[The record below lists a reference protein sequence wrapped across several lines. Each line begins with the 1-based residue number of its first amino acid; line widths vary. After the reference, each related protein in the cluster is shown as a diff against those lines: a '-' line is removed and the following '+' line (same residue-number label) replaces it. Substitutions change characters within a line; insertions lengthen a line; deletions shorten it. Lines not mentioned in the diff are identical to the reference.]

1 MTNTLLIS
9 EKYVKTQS
17 NIQDNVWGDFLTPAI
32 REAQDIELQPI
43 IGRPLYK
50 KILKEVENKDVE
62 ERFKTLIEDWIQPY
76 LLYQTIV
83 SLIPIIG
90 TKLGNIGTVIS
101 NDEHVQNI
109 SSSERENLEYRYRY
123 LADHYKS
130 ELQKY
135 LLANKDLYP
144 ELTSTCLKNLNLKSS
159 NSLPLWTG
167 GLRHGQRESTD
178 CPDKADYADPDGR
191 KAGYIE
197 GGKTISVTKNNATTT
212 ILPSEGYDGFSSV
225 EVEVNVPIEESKTV
239 KITENNST
247 TTISASEGYDGIK
260 DVNVEVNVPIQD
272 KKTVSVTENNSTA
285 TIVPDEGYD
294 GISIVDVEVNVPI
307 QDKKTVEDNVNIPA
321 GGSQTV
327 VKTIDVDEGY
337 DGMKSVDVTLNV
349 SAPLNKI
356 PLIDGQKLCY
366 SKIKSNKDFVT
377 YTPDEIFDFSNI
389 TDFENITFSTSLITN
404 TRHGWGNDWR
414 NMPEIKSNI
423 GSMFIAEYK
432 DSSLNNICFY
442 TPKIIFGG
450 NNTKLEGFDGRSCF
464 PQFDGG
470 IVFDVENTELIDTYD
485 KSFAGVLVMYD
496 EKNIDKYINFFKN
509 WHNATVPIKKCNEIF
524 KNLQSV
530 YEAEND
536 DNENYINFNMF
547 KNALEFPSTN
557 PFFSQSTVSIDVSDV
572 VCNNKAFFNVWYFS
586 DSDPNLIKKI
596 KISSKFFDKK
606 FNKYV
611 FNLRYWHNFPT
622 SVSNF
627 VNILPTMENTTTL
640 FLNRNTVNILTDE
653 QKSSIAEKNWT
664 IAS

>member
-50 KILKEVENKDVE
+50 KILKEVEEKDVE
-62 ERFKTLIEDWIQPY
+62 ARFKTLIEDWIQPY

-167 GLRHGQRESTD
+167 GVRHGQKESTD

-197 GGKTISVTKNNATTT
+197 GGKTVSVTKNNATTT
-212 ILPSEGYDGFSSV
+212 LLPSEGYDGFSSV

-260 DVNVEVNVPIQD
+260 DVNVEVEIPVPIQG
-272 KKTVSVTENNSTA
+272 KKTVEITSTTGTT

-294 GISIVDVEVNVPI
+294 GIKNVELNINAQYPQI
-307 QDKKTVEDNVNIPA
+307 LFKGQTLGDHINLNIKENKGLIDIFDYFDFRNITSYEKMFSGFELTDNFNNTTNGDFSKI
-321 GGSQTV
+321 G
-327 VKTIDVDEGY
+327 TIDCTIGNTNKIINGMFWDCFTKIYKTKVIGNYIAIY
-337 DGMKSVDVTLNV
+337 DIKIPTIILASTGMYGLSFISYGTDYRYFH
-349 SAPLNKI
+349 LNKN
-356 PLIDGQKLCY
+356 L
-366 SKIKSNKDFVT
+366 
-377 YTPDEIFDFSNI
+377 
-389 TDFENITFSTSLITN
+389 
-404 TRHGWGNDWR
+404 
-414 NMPEIKSNI
+414 
-423 GSMFIAEYK
+423 
-432 DSSLNNICFY
+432 LNNIKNLDKVRLTDNFLLEAYIDDPEVFSDCKLNETTEKFIYSIFFDSDDENQYLNMNYLKNNNY
-442 TPKIIFGG
+442 TVFILGRFSYG
-450 NNTKLEGFDGRSCF
+450 N
-464 PQFDGG
+464 
-470 IVFDVENTELIDTYD
+470 FDVSDIE
-485 KSFAGVLVMYD
+485 
-496 EKNIDKYINFFKN
+496 
-509 WHNATVPIKKCNEIF
+509 
-524 KNLQSV
+524 
-530 YEAEND
+530 
-536 DNENYINFNMF
+536 F
-547 KNALEFPSTN
+547 KNATIMFQYSWINNFGVKKLKLSKKCFSSTSINTYEMTSPLWTDQQNLQEF
-557 PFFSQSTVSIDVSDV
+557 ID
-572 VCNNKAFFNVWYFS
+572 A
-586 DSDPNLIKKI
+586 
-596 KISSKFFDKK
+596 
-606 FNKYV
+606 
-611 FNLRYWHNFPT
+611 
-622 SVSNF
+622 
-627 VNILPTMENTTTL
+627 LPQNTTSRSIKLSSQTM
-640 FLNRNTVNILTDE
+640 NALTDE
-653 QKSSIAEKNWT
+653 MKATAANKNWT
-664 IAS
+664 LTR

>member
-50 KILKEVENKDVE
+50 KILKEVEEKDVE
-62 ERFKTLIEDWIQPY
+62 ARFKTLIEDWIQPY

-197 GGKTISVTKNNATTT
+197 EGKTVSVTKNNATTT
-212 ILPSEGYDGFSSV
+212 LLPSEGYDGFSSV
-225 EVEVNVPIEESKTV
+225 E
-239 KITENNST
+239 
-247 TTISASEGYDGIK
+247 
-260 DVNVEVNVPIQD
+260 VEVNVPIQD

-294 GISIVDVEVNVPI
+294 GISIVDVDVNVPI
-307 QDKKTVEDNVNIPA
+307 QDKKTVEITSTT
-321 GGSQTV
+321 GTT
-327 VKTIDVDEGY
+327 TITPDEGY
-337 DGMKSVDVTLNV
+337 DGMKNVELNINATLPQMLLNGQTLKDQTIIVDYIGSSLANYFNFKNITNYNNLFRSFKLYNENYNCIFDGDFTFLGNIKGDYNSLEGTFYGPLTNNGYNIKNKYNNSDYQVYTYKLPKITYTTFKAIKTLV
-349 SAPLNKI
+349 SAPEGDSLVSFDYKQIQNLDKI
-356 PLIDGQKLCY
+356 ESVEDDSLFTNIYTEDPDFF
-366 SKIKSNKDFVT
+366 KDFKINPNLMISNWGSLIRNV
-377 YTPDEIFDFSNI
+377 YFNNEDENKYLNLNYLLKQIKNNTAYRLVFNTNGNRGYGNLDISEVIWNTSEIYYDNWRQIGCPKFKFSNL
-389 TDFENITFSTSLITN
+389 TFSN
-404 TRHGWGNDWR
+404 
-414 NMPEIKSNI
+414 
-423 GSMFIAEYK
+423 
-432 DSSLNNICFY
+432 SS
-442 TPKIIFGG
+442 
-450 NNTKLEGFDGRSCF
+450 
-464 PQFDGG
+464 
-470 IVFDVENTELIDTYD
+470 
-485 KSFAGVLVMYD
+485 
-496 EKNIDKYINFFKN
+496 INR
-509 WHNATVPIKKCNEIF
+509 
-524 KNLQSV
+524 
-530 YEAEND
+530 Y
-536 DNENYINFNMF
+536 
-547 KNALEFPSTN
+547 
-557 PFFSQSTVSIDVSDV
+557 
-572 VCNNKAFFNVWYFS
+572 
-586 DSDPNLIKKI
+586 
-596 KISSKFFDKK
+596 KISSKLWTDQQ
-606 FNKYV
+606 
-611 FNLRYWHNFPT
+611 NLQEFID
-622 SVSNF
+622 V
-627 VNILPTMENTTTL
+627 LPQNTTSRTIQL
-640 FLNRNTVNILTDE
+640 SSETMNALTDE
-653 QKSSIAEKNWT
+653 MKATAANKNWT
-664 IAS
+664 LAK

>member
-50 KILKEVENKDVE
+50 KILKEVEEKDVE

-167 GLRHGQRESTD
+167 GLRHGQRETTD

-197 GGKTISVTKNNATTT
+197 GGKTVSVTKNNATTT

-272 KKTVSVTENNSTA
+272 KKTVSVTKNNSTT

-307 QDKKTVEDNVNIPA
+307 QDKKTVEVISTT
-321 GGSQTV
+321 GTT
-327 VKTIDVDEGY
+327 TITPDEGY
-337 DGMKSVDVTLNV
+337 DGIKNVELNINAQYPQILFKGQTLRNHINLNIKENKGLIDIFDYFDFRNITSYEKMFSGFELTDNFNNTTNGDFSKIGTIDCTIGNTNKIIDDMFWDCFTKIYKTKV
-349 SAPLNKI
+349 IGNYIAVYDIKIPTIILASTEMYGLNLISYGTDYRYFHLNKN
-356 PLIDGQKLCY
+356 L
-366 SKIKSNKDFVT
+366 
-377 YTPDEIFDFSNI
+377 
-389 TDFENITFSTSLITN
+389 
-404 TRHGWGNDWR
+404 
-414 NMPEIKSNI
+414 
-423 GSMFIAEYK
+423 
-432 DSSLNNICFY
+432 LNNI
-442 TPKIIFGG
+442 
-450 NNTKLEGFDGRSCF
+450 
-464 PQFDGG
+464 
-470 IVFDVENTELIDTYD
+470 
-485 KSFAGVLVMYD
+485 
-496 EKNIDKYINFFKN
+496 
-509 WHNATVPIKKCNEIF
+509 
-524 KNLQSV
+524 KNLDKV
-530 YEAEND
+530 RLTDYFFHEAYIDDPEVFSDCKLNETTEKFIYSIFFDSDDENQYL
-536 DNENYINFNMF
+536 NMNYLKNNNYTVFYLGRFSYGNF
-547 KNALEFPSTN
+547 
-557 PFFSQSTVSIDVSDV
+557 DVSDIEFKQTTIITQYSWV
-572 VCNNKAFFNVWYFS
+572 NYFGVKKLKLS
-586 DSDPNLIKKI
+586 KKCFSSTSINTYEMTSPLWTDQQNLQEFI
-596 KISSKFFDKK
+596 DA
-606 FNKYV
+606 
-611 FNLRYWHNFPT
+611 
-622 SVSNF
+622 
-627 VNILPTMENTTTL
+627 LPQNTTSRTIKL
-640 FLNRNTVNILTDE
+640 SSNTMNALTDE
-653 QKSSIAEKNWT
+653 MKATAANKNWT
-664 IAS
+664 LTT

>member
-50 KILKEVENKDVE
+50 KILKEVEEKDVE
-62 ERFKTLIEDWIQPY
+62 ARFKTLIEDWIQPY

-167 GLRHGQRESTD
+167 GVRHGQMESTD

-212 ILPSEGYDGFSSV
+212 LLPSEGYDGISSV
-225 EVEVNVPIEESKTV
+225 E
-239 KITENNST
+239 
-247 TTISASEGYDGIK
+247 
-260 DVNVEVNVPIQD
+260 VEVNVPIQD
-272 KKTVSVTENNSTA
+272 KKTVSVTENNSTT

-294 GISIVDVEVNVPI
+294 GFSSVEVDVNIPI
-307 QDKKTVEDNVNIPA
+307 QDKKTVEDDVNIPA

-349 SAPLNKI
+349 SAPLDKI
-356 PLIDGQKLCY
+356 PLIDGQKLAY
-366 SKIKSNKDFVT
+366 YKNTDSKLLPTD
-377 YTPDEIFDFSNI
+377 IFDFSNI
-389 TDFENITFSTSLITN
+389 KDFSNMFYENLIWNNDWSNITFESNNFSNCFNYPRN
-404 TRHGWGNDWR
+404 T
-414 NMPEIKSNI
+414 IKQYPK
-423 GSMFIAEYK
+423 M
-432 DSSLNNICFY
+432 IC
-442 TPKIIFGG
+442 
-450 NNTKLEGFDGRSCF
+450 L
-464 PQFDGG
+464 
-470 IVFDVENTELIDTYD
+470 ENTSIE
-485 KSFAGVLVMYD
+485 SFA
-496 EKNIDKYINFFKN
+496 NFSNRETTF
-509 WHNATVPIKKCNEIF
+509 
-524 KNLQSV
+524 L
-530 YEAEND
+530 
-536 DNENYINFNMF
+536 
-547 KNALEFPSTN
+547 
-557 PFFSQSTVSIDVSDV
+557 
-572 VCNNKAFFNVWYFS
+572 
-586 DSDPNLIKKI
+586 
-596 KISSKFFDKK
+596 
-606 FNKYV
+606 
-611 FNLRYWHNFPT
+611 
-622 SVSNF
+622 NF
-627 VNILPTMENTTTL
+627 VNSENIINFSSSFNGYFIYYSNKDDLKKNLILYNEEEILKRKITYKVDRMFSNLVWGGSEVLTFDLSFCKYLFYYSEQNYYSPFFMYDFVPIGDIVLDLRNVVGNSETLKSANYLGFLLSDLYFSKPVNKYYIYSVVMTDTQYIQNLIDALPQNTTSRTIQL
-640 FLNRNTVNILTDE
+640 SSNTMNALTDE
-653 QKSSIAEKNWT
+653 MKSTAAAKNWT
-664 IAS
+664 LTT

>member
-50 KILKEVENKDVE
+50 KILKEVEEKDVE

-167 GLRHGQRESTD
+167 GLRHGQRETTD

-197 GGKTISVTKNNATTT
+197 GGKTVSVTKNNATTT
-212 ILPSEGYDGFSSV
+212 VLPSEGYDGISSV

-272 KKTVSVTENNSTA
+272 KKTVSVTNNNSTT

-294 GISIVDVEVNVPI
+294 GISIVDVDVNIPI
-307 QDKKTVEDNVNIPA
+307 QDKKTVEITSTT
-321 GGSQTV
+321 GTT
-327 VKTIDVDEGY
+327 TIVPDEGY
-337 DGMKSVDVTLNV
+337 DGIKEVELNINATTPQVLYKGQTLKDQTIIVNNIGSSLTNYFNFKNISNYHDLFNNFELCDKYRETLFDGDFTFLGDIEGDKDSFIHTFYYTKTNNYFV
-349 SAPLNKI
+349 STNKYNYRNFLVYTYKLPKITYTTFKMVETLVSSPIGDLVSFDYKQIQNLDKIESTYTNFFQGIYTEDPDFFKDFKINPNLKTKYNTAFINDMYFNNEDENKYLNLNYLLK
-356 PLIDGQKLCY
+356 Q
-366 SKIKSNKDFVT
+366 IKSNTPYHLVFNT
-377 YTPDEIFDFSNI
+377 YGDRSYGNLDVSEVIWNSSEIYADYWNQIGCPKFKFSNL
-389 TDFENITFSTSLITN
+389 TFSNTSINSYKIT
-404 TRHGWGNDWR
+404 
-414 NMPEIKSNI
+414 S
-423 GSMFIAEYK
+423 
-432 DSSLNNICFY
+432 
-442 TPKIIFGG
+442 KIW
-450 NNTKLEGFDGRSCF
+450 TD
-464 PQFDGG
+464 QQ
-470 IVFDVENTELIDTYD
+470 
-485 KSFAGVLVMYD
+485 
-496 EKNIDKYINFFKN
+496 
-509 WHNATVPIKKCNEIF
+509 
-524 KNLQSV
+524 NLQ
-530 YEAEND
+530 
-536 DNENYINFNMF
+536 
-547 KNALEFPSTN
+547 EF
-557 PFFSQSTVSIDVSDV
+557 IDV
-572 VCNNKAFFNVWYFS
+572 
-586 DSDPNLIKKI
+586 
-596 KISSKFFDKK
+596 
-606 FNKYV
+606 
-611 FNLRYWHNFPT
+611 
-622 SVSNF
+622 
-627 VNILPTMENTTTL
+627 LPQNTTSRTIKL
-640 FLNRNTVNILTDE
+640 SSNTMNALTDE
-653 QKSSIAEKNWT
+653 MKATAANKNWT
-664 IAS
+664 LTT

>member
-197 GGKTISVTKNNATTT
+197 GGKTVSVTKNNATTT
-212 ILPSEGYDGFSSV
+212 VLPSEGYDGFSSV
-225 EVEVNVPIEESKTV
+225 
-239 KITENNST
+239 
-247 TTISASEGYDGIK
+247 D
-260 DVNVEVNVPIQD
+260 VEVNVPIQD
-272 KKTVSVTENNSTA
+272 KKTVSVTKNNSTT

-294 GISIVDVEVNVPI
+294 GIKEVELNINATTPQVLYYGQTLYNQTILVDDIGSSLTNYFNFKNISNYKNLFKNFKLYNKYYNSIFDGDFTFLGDIKGDYNSLEGTFYGPLTNNSYNIKNKYNNRDYQVYTYKLPKITYTTFNAI
-307 QDKKTVEDNVNIPA
+307 KT
-321 GGSQTV
+321 
-327 VKTIDVDEGY
+327 
-337 DGMKSVDVTLNV
+337 LV
-349 SAPLNKI
+349 SAPEVNNGLVSFDYKQIQNLDKI
-356 PLIDGQKLCY
+356 EIVGESLFKNIYTEDPDFF
-366 SKIKSNKDFVT
+366 KDFKINPNLGISF
-377 YTPDEIFDFSNI
+377 YTSFINNMYFNNEDENKYLNLNYLLKQIKNDTPYHKVFDTNGDRSYGNLDVSEVIWNSSEIYSDFWRQIGCPKFKFSNL
-389 TDFENITFSTSLITN
+389 TFSNSSIN
-404 TRHGWGNDWR
+404 SY
-414 NMPEIKSNI
+414 MIASNLWT
-423 GSMFIAEYK
+423 
-432 DSSLNNICFY
+432 D
-442 TPKIIFGG
+442 
-450 NNTKLEGFDGRSCF
+450 
-464 PQFDGG
+464 QQ
-470 IVFDVENTELIDTYD
+470 
-485 KSFAGVLVMYD
+485 
-496 EKNIDKYINFFKN
+496 
-509 WHNATVPIKKCNEIF
+509 
-524 KNLQSV
+524 NLQ
-530 YEAEND
+530 
-536 DNENYINFNMF
+536 
-547 KNALEFPSTN
+547 EF
-557 PFFSQSTVSIDVSDV
+557 IDV
-572 VCNNKAFFNVWYFS
+572 
-586 DSDPNLIKKI
+586 
-596 KISSKFFDKK
+596 
-606 FNKYV
+606 
-611 FNLRYWHNFPT
+611 
-622 SVSNF
+622 
-627 VNILPTMENTTTL
+627 LPQNTTSRSIKLSSQTM
-640 FLNRNTVNILTDE
+640 NALTDE
-653 QKSSIAEKNWT
+653 MKATAANKNWT
-664 IAS
+664 LTT

>member
-50 KILKEVENKDVE
+50 KILKEVEEKDVE

-144 ELTSTCLKNLNLKSS
+144 ELTSTCIKNLNLKSS

-167 GLRHGQRESTD
+167 GLRHGQRETTD

-197 GGKTISVTKNNATTT
+197 GGKTVSVTKNNATTT
-212 ILPSEGYDGFSSV
+212 LLPSEGYDGFSSV
-225 EVEVNVPIEESKTV
+225 E
-239 KITENNST
+239 
-247 TTISASEGYDGIK
+247 
-260 DVNVEVNVPIQD
+260 
-272 KKTVSVTENNSTA
+272 
-285 TIVPDEGYD
+285 
-294 GISIVDVEVNVPI
+294 VEVNVPI

-327 VKTIDVDEGY
+327 VKTIDVDDGY

-349 SAPLNKI
+349 SASLDKI
-356 PLIDGQKLCY
+356 PLLKGQTLRY
-366 SKIKSNKDFVT
+366 
-377 YTPDEIFDFSNI
+377 SNI
-389 TDFENITFSTSLITN
+389 NLSKVLYNKEIIPNDLFIINEENKYKNYNIFLNSGVSYILRKGTESNYTQVEVN
-404 TRHGWGNDWR
+404 NKWGNDWR
-414 NMPEIKSNI
+414 SMPTMYGISNNFGFSVI
-423 GSMFIAEYK
+423 DENEK
-432 DSSLNNICFY
+432 FY
-442 TPKIIFGG
+442 TPKIIFEGETMG
-450 NNTKLEGFDGRSCF
+450 NYMFNHQDGYLPTCKE
-464 PQFDGG
+464 
-470 IVFDVENTELIDTYD
+470 IVFDLENVENIREMKYSFNRMKIPSADYFKFWKKIPKNLESVYDIFYNTYCD
-485 KSFAGVLVMYD
+485 
-496 EKNIDKYINFFKN
+496 KNIDYVDLNNFKY
-509 WHNATVPIKKCNEIF
+509 EI
-524 KNLQSV
+524 
-530 YEAEND
+530 
-536 DNENYINFNMF
+536 
-547 KNALEFPSTN
+547 EFS
-557 PFFSQSTVSIDVSDV
+557 
-572 VCNNKAFFNVWYFS
+572 S
-586 DSDPNLIKKI
+586 DSYPFGYCNLPIDISDIVCVDPNLLLNGRFQYYGELKKI
-596 KISSKFFDKK
+596 KISSKYFEKK
-606 FNKYV
+606 FNTYD
-611 FNLRYWHNFPT
+611 FSLIYWRDLN
-622 SVSNF
+622 SINDF
-627 VNILPTMENTTTL
+627 VNALPIMETPSNLKLWLGTSNL
-640 FLNRNTVNILTDE
+640 LTDE
-653 QKSSIAEKNWT
+653 QKSIIAEKNWT

>member
-167 GLRHGQRESTD
+167 GVRHGQRESTD

-197 GGKTISVTKNNATTT
+197 GGKTVTITENNSTTT
-212 ILPSEGYDGFSSV
+212 VLPSEGYDGFSSV
-225 EVEVNVPIEESKTV
+225 EVEVNVPI
-239 KITENNST
+239 
-247 TTISASEGYDGIK
+247 
-260 DVNVEVNVPIQD
+260 PIQD
-272 KKTVSVTENNSTA
+272 KKTVEITSTTGTT

-294 GISIVDVEVNVPI
+294 GIKEVELNINATLPQILFEGQTLYDQTILVDYIGSSLTNYFNFKNISNYKNLFRNFKLYNKNYNCIFDGDFTFLGDIKGDYNSLRGTFYGPLTNNGHSITNKYNGNDYQVYTYKLPKITYTTFNGIETLVSSPTEDGLVSFDYKQIQNLDKIESVESSLFKNTYTEDPDFFKDFKINPNLGIVYYASFINNMYFNNEDENKYLNLNYLLKQIKNDTRYNLVFNTNGDRCYGNLDVSEVIWNTSEIYTDYWRQIGCPKFKFSNLTFSNSSI
-307 QDKKTVEDNVNIPA
+307 NSYKIASNLWTDQQNLQEF
-321 GGSQTV
+321 
-327 VKTIDVDEGY
+327 IDV
-337 DGMKSVDVTLNV
+337 L
-349 SAPLNKI
+349 
-356 PLIDGQKLCY
+356 
-366 SKIKSNKDFVT
+366 
-377 YTPDEIFDFSNI
+377 
-389 TDFENITFSTSLITN
+389 
-404 TRHGWGNDWR
+404 
-414 NMPEIKSNI
+414 
-423 GSMFIAEYK
+423 
-432 DSSLNNICFY
+432 
-442 TPKIIFGG
+442 
-450 NNTKLEGFDGRSCF
+450 
-464 PQFDGG
+464 PQ
-470 IVFDVENTELIDTYD
+470 
-485 KSFAGVLVMYD
+485 
-496 EKNIDKYINFFKN
+496 
-509 WHNATVPIKKCNEIF
+509 
-524 KNLQSV
+524 
-530 YEAEND
+530 
-536 DNENYINFNMF
+536 
-547 KNALEFPSTN
+547 
-557 PFFSQSTVSIDVSDV
+557 
-572 VCNNKAFFNVWYFS
+572 
-586 DSDPNLIKKI
+586 
-596 KISSKFFDKK
+596 
-606 FNKYV
+606 
-611 FNLRYWHNFPT
+611 
-622 SVSNF
+622 
-627 VNILPTMENTTTL
+627 NTTSRSIKL
-640 FLNRNTVNILTDE
+640 SSNTMNALTDE
-653 QKSSIAEKNWT
+653 MKATAASKNWT
-664 IAS
+664 LTR

>member
-197 GGKTISVTKNNATTT
+197 GGKTVTITATTGTTT
-212 ILPSEGYDGFSSV
+212 IVPDDGYEGFSSV
-225 EVEVNVPIEESKTV
+225 EIQVNAQLPQTLLNGQTLSNSKLIMDGDNV
-239 KITENNST
+239 SIKNIFNFNNITTFDNMFN
-247 TTISASEGYDGIK
+247 GF
-260 DVNVEVNVPIQD
+260 
-272 KKTVSVTENNSTA
+272 
-285 TIVPDEGYD
+285 
-294 GISIVDVEVNVPI
+294 SIVN
-307 QDKKTVEDNVNIPA
+307 KN
-321 GGSQTV
+321 
-327 VKTIDVDEGY
+327 
-337 DGMKSVDVTLNV
+337 
-349 SAPLNKI
+349 NKI
-356 PLIDGQKLCY
+356 SFDGDFSFIGEIKNVKENVFNNIVGNRYKTTDYSTGLYKKILYCEIDLPNVIIGERPRGVIINAGDFNLGINTYNFLKFDI
-366 SKIKSNKDFVT
+366 KKIDFKNIKSARYYNYLIGGIYTDDPEYFKDFV
-377 YTPDEIFDFSNI
+377 
-389 TDFENITFSTSLITN
+389 L
-404 TRHGWGNDWR
+404 
-414 NMPEIKSNI
+414 
-423 GSMFIAEYK
+423 
-432 DSSLNNICFY
+432 
-442 TPKIIFGG
+442 
-450 NNTKLEGFDGRSCF
+450 
-464 PQFDGG
+464 
-470 IVFDVENTELIDTYD
+470 
-485 KSFAGVLVMYD
+485 
-496 EKNIDKYINFFKN
+496 
-509 WHNATVPIKKCNEIF
+509 
-524 KNLQSV
+524 
-530 YEAEND
+530 ND
-536 DNENYINFNMF
+536 D
-547 KNALEFPSTN
+547 
-557 PFFSQSTVSIDVSDV
+557 IDVSDYSSGRIFNGDI
-572 VCNNKAFFNVWYFS
+572 CFDMEKESSKDKYLNLNYLFKDAIKTPYNKIFNLNSENLFANIDISDTIWNTSTIFNVSYEWA
-586 DSDPNLIKKI
+586 DSPYLIKKI
-596 KISSKFFDKK
+596 KVSEKTFSDTTINTYIIRRGWLKLDQDFFDA
-606 FNKYV
+606 
-611 FNLRYWHNFPT
+611 
-622 SVSNF
+622 
-627 VNILPTMENTTTL
+627 LPQNTTSRTIQL
-640 FLNRNTVNILTDE
+640 SSNTMNALTDE
-653 QKSSIAEKNWT
+653 MKATAASKNWT
-664 IAS
+664 LTT

>member
-62 ERFKTLIEDWIQPY
+62 ARFKTLIEDWIQPY

-197 GGKTISVTKNNATTT
+197 GGKTVT
-212 ILPSEGYDGFSSV
+212 
-225 EVEVNVPIEESKTV
+225 
-239 KITENNST
+239 ITENNST
-247 TTISASEGYDGIK
+247 TTVLPSEGYDGISIV
-260 DVNVEVNVPIQD
+260 DVNVNIPIPIQD
-272 KKTVSVTENNSTA
+272 KKTVEITSTTGTT

-294 GISIVDVEVNVPI
+294 GIKEVELNINATTPQVLYYGQTLYNQTILVDDIGSSLTNYFNFKNISNYKNLFKNFKLYNKYYNSIFDGDFTFLGDIKGDYNSLEGTFYGPLTNNSYNIKNKYNNRDYQVYTYKLPKITYTTFNAI
-307 QDKKTVEDNVNIPA
+307 KT
-321 GGSQTV
+321 
-327 VKTIDVDEGY
+327 
-337 DGMKSVDVTLNV
+337 LV
-349 SAPLNKI
+349 SAPEVNNGLVSFDYKQIQNLDKI
-356 PLIDGQKLCY
+356 EIVGESLFKNIYTEDPDFF
-366 SKIKSNKDFVT
+366 KDFKINPNLGISF
-377 YTPDEIFDFSNI
+377 YTSFINNMYFNNEDENKYLNLNYLLKQIKNDTPYHKVFDTNGDRSYGNLDVSEVIWNSSEIYSDFWRQIGCPKFKFSNL
-389 TDFENITFSTSLITN
+389 TFSNSSIN
-404 TRHGWGNDWR
+404 SY
-414 NMPEIKSNI
+414 MIASNLWT
-423 GSMFIAEYK
+423 
-432 DSSLNNICFY
+432 D
-442 TPKIIFGG
+442 
-450 NNTKLEGFDGRSCF
+450 
-464 PQFDGG
+464 QQ
-470 IVFDVENTELIDTYD
+470 
-485 KSFAGVLVMYD
+485 
-496 EKNIDKYINFFKN
+496 
-509 WHNATVPIKKCNEIF
+509 
-524 KNLQSV
+524 NLQ
-530 YEAEND
+530 
-536 DNENYINFNMF
+536 
-547 KNALEFPSTN
+547 EF
-557 PFFSQSTVSIDVSDV
+557 IDV
-572 VCNNKAFFNVWYFS
+572 
-586 DSDPNLIKKI
+586 
-596 KISSKFFDKK
+596 
-606 FNKYV
+606 
-611 FNLRYWHNFPT
+611 
-622 SVSNF
+622 
-627 VNILPTMENTTTL
+627 LPQNTTSRSIKLSSQTM
-640 FLNRNTVNILTDE
+640 NALTDE
-653 QKSSIAEKNWT
+653 MKATAANKNWT
-664 IAS
+664 LTT

>member
-50 KILKEVENKDVE
+50 KILKEVEEKDVE
-62 ERFKTLIEDWIQPY
+62 ARFKTLIEDWIQPY

-144 ELTSTCLKNLNLKSS
+144 ELTSTCLNNLNLKSS

-167 GLRHGQRESTD
+167 GVRHGQRESTD

-212 ILPSEGYDGFSSV
+212 VLPSEGYDGFSS
-225 EVEVNVPIEESKTV
+225 
-239 KITENNST
+239 
-247 TTISASEGYDGIK
+247 
-260 DVNVEVNVPIQD
+260 
-272 KKTVSVTENNSTA
+272 
-285 TIVPDEGYD
+285 
-294 GISIVDVEVNVPI
+294 VDVEVNVPI

-349 SAPLNKI
+349 SAPLDKI
-356 PLIDGQKLCY
+356 PLIDGQKLAY
-366 SKIKSNKDFVT
+366 FKYETDKFLDMELNSKSEFLPTK
-377 YTPDEIFDFSNI
+377 YFDFSNVKDFYYMFYRSQPRGYVPSSGDYIFYWYNDWSSMEFNVNRIYVSFVDLFSTNENFIFPKINFLENSTLTSLLDSNSTSIYESYNVKNLSFLNNTQNIINYQSAFRKWKI
-389 TDFENITFSTSLITN
+389 TDENKNMFDNWKTFSQDEINKKNIKYKIDGIFSSLQNDSDVLITFDVSPL
-404 TRHGWGNDWR
+404 
-414 NMPEIKSNI
+414 
-423 GSMFIAEYK
+423 
-432 DSSLNNICFY
+432 
-442 TPKIIFGG
+442 KIIF
-450 NNTKLEGFDGRSCF
+450 NNADKGYIYPPPFYQPYKNSKVILSLIGIIGFKECLDEANCEEII
-464 PQFDGG
+464 FDDNFFSDTNVYLYK
-470 IVFDVENTELIDTYD
+470 IKSKYWVNTE
-485 KSFAGVLVMYD
+485 
-496 EKNIDKYINFFKN
+496 NIQDF
-509 WHNATVPIKKCNEIF
+509 
-524 KNLQSV
+524 
-530 YEAEND
+530 
-536 DNENYINFNMF
+536 
-547 KNALEFPSTN
+547 
-557 PFFSQSTVSIDVSDV
+557 IDV
-572 VCNNKAFFNVWYFS
+572 
-586 DSDPNLIKKI
+586 
-596 KISSKFFDKK
+596 
-606 FNKYV
+606 
-611 FNLRYWHNFPT
+611 
-622 SVSNF
+622 
-627 VNILPTMENTTTL
+627 LPQNTTSRTIQL
-640 FLNRNTVNILTDE
+640 SSQTMNALTDE
-653 QKSSIAEKNWT
+653 MKATAANKNWT
-664 IAS
+664 LTT

>member
-9 EKYVKTQS
+9 EKYVKGQS

-50 KILKEVENKDVE
+50 KILKEVEEKDVE

-167 GLRHGQRESTD
+167 GIRHGQKESTD
-178 CPDKADYADPDGR
+178 CLDKADYADPDGR

-197 GGKTISVTKNNATTT
+197 GGKTVT
-212 ILPSEGYDGFSSV
+212 
-225 EVEVNVPIEESKTV
+225 
-239 KITENNST
+239 ITENNST
-247 TTISASEGYDGIK
+247 TTVLPSEGYDGISS
-260 DVNVEVNVPIQD
+260 VE
-272 KKTVSVTENNSTA
+272 
-285 TIVPDEGYD
+285 
-294 GISIVDVEVNVPI
+294 VEVNVPI
-307 QDKKTVEDNVNIPA
+307 QDKKTVEDDVNIPA

-349 SAPLNKI
+349 SAPLDKI

-366 SKIKSNKDFVT
+366 STFKSNKDFVT

-389 TDFENITFSTSLITN
+389 TDFENITYSTNLITN
-404 TRHGWGNDWR
+404 KSEGWGNDWR
-414 NMPEIKSNI
+414 NFPEIKSNI
-423 GSMFIAEYK
+423 GSMFIANYK
-432 DSSLNNICFY
+432 DLHSSDITFY

-450 NNTKLEGFDGRSCF
+450 NNTKLEGFNNNGCF
-464 PQFDGG
+464 PQFEK

-485 KSFAGVLVMYD
+485 KTFSWCLILYD
-496 EKNIDKYINFFKN
+496 SKNIDEYINYFKN
-509 WHNATVPIKKCNEIF
+509 WHNAIVPIKKCNEIF
-524 KNLQSV
+524 KGVQSR
-530 YEAEND
+530 YEPDGD
-536 DNENYINFNMF
+536 DNENYVNFNMF
-547 KNALEFPSTN
+547 KNALEFPN
-557 PFFSQSTVSIDVSDV
+557 DEPFFSQSTVSIDVSDV
-572 VCNNKAFFNVWYFS
+572 VCNNKSFFNMFRFS
-586 DSDPNLIKKI
+586 DNYENSITKI

-606 FNKYV
+606 FNKYS
-611 FNLRYWHNFPT
+611 FNIRYWHKFPT

-627 VNILPTMENTTTL
+627 VNILPTMEQNTTL
-640 FLNRNTVNILTDE
+640 FLNRETVKILTDE

>member
-62 ERFKTLIEDWIQPY
+62 ARFKTLIEDWIQPY

-197 GGKTISVTKNNATTT
+197 GGKTVT
-212 ILPSEGYDGFSSV
+212 
-225 EVEVNVPIEESKTV
+225 
-239 KITENNST
+239 ITENNST
-247 TTISASEGYDGIK
+247 TTVLPSEGYDGISIV
-260 DVNVEVNVPIQD
+260 DVNVNIPIPIQD
-272 KKTVSVTENNSTA
+272 KKTVEITSTTGTT

-294 GISIVDVEVNVPI
+294 GIKEVELNINAKYPQI
-307 QDKKTVEDNVNIPA
+307 LFKGQTLGNHINLNIKENKGLIDIFDYFDFRNITSYENMFNGFELKDNFNNTTNGDFSKI
-321 GGSQTV
+321 G
-327 VKTIDVDEGY
+327 TIDCTIGNTNKIINNMFRNCFTKIYKTTNSIAVFDIKIPTIILSESSQY
-337 DGMKSVDVTLNV
+337 DINLISYSDNRYFH
-349 SAPLNKI
+349 LNKN
-356 PLIDGQKLCY
+356 L
-366 SKIKSNKDFVT
+366 
-377 YTPDEIFDFSNI
+377 
-389 TDFENITFSTSLITN
+389 
-404 TRHGWGNDWR
+404 
-414 NMPEIKSNI
+414 
-423 GSMFIAEYK
+423 
-432 DSSLNNICFY
+432 LNNIKNLDKPRF
-442 TPKIIFGG
+442 FGG
-450 NNTKLEGFDGRSCF
+450 YFFYHAYIDDPEIFSDCKLNK
-464 PQFDGG
+464 
-470 IVFDVENTELIDTYD
+470 NTEDFIYNIFFDSDDENEYLNMNYLKND
-485 KSFAGVLVMYD
+485 KFTVFSLYENSYG
-496 EKNIDKYINFFKN
+496 NF
-509 WHNATVPIKKCNEIF
+509 
-524 KNLQSV
+524 
-530 YEAEND
+530 
-536 DNENYINFNMF
+536 
-547 KNALEFPSTN
+547 
-557 PFFSQSTVSIDVSDV
+557 DVSDIIFNKNLIFSQYSWV
-572 VCNNKAFFNVWYFS
+572 NNFG
-586 DSDPNLIKKI
+586 IKKI
-596 KISSKFFDKK
+596 KLSEKCFSNISINTYEMTSPIWTDQQ
-606 FNKYV
+606 
-611 FNLRYWHNFPT
+611 NLQDFID
-622 SVSNF
+622 V
-627 VNILPTMENTTTL
+627 LPQNTTSRSIKLSSQTM
-640 FLNRNTVNILTDE
+640 NALTDE
-653 QKSSIAEKNWT
+653 MKATAANKNWT
-664 IAS
+664 LTT

>member
-197 GGKTISVTKNNATTT
+197 GGKTVT
-212 ILPSEGYDGFSSV
+212 
-225 EVEVNVPIEESKTV
+225 
-239 KITENNST
+239 ITENNST
-247 TTISASEGYDGIK
+247 TTVLPSEGYDGISIV
-260 DVNVEVNVPIQD
+260 DVNVNIPIPIQD
-272 KKTVSVTENNSTA
+272 KKTVEITSTTGTT

-294 GISIVDVEVNVPI
+294 GIKEVELNINATTPQVLYYGQTLYNQTILVDDIGSSLTNYFNFKNISNYKNLFKNFKLYNKYYNSIFDGDFTFLGDIKGDYNSLEGTFYGPLTNNSYNIKNKYNNRDYQVYTYKLPKITYTTFNAI
-307 QDKKTVEDNVNIPA
+307 KT
-321 GGSQTV
+321 
-327 VKTIDVDEGY
+327 
-337 DGMKSVDVTLNV
+337 LV
-349 SAPLNKI
+349 SAPEVNNGLVSFDYKQIQNLDKI
-356 PLIDGQKLCY
+356 EIVGESLFKNIYTEDPDFF
-366 SKIKSNKDFVT
+366 KDFKINPNLGISF
-377 YTPDEIFDFSNI
+377 YTSFINNMYFNNEDENKYLNLNYLLKQIKNDTPYHKVFDTNGDRSYGNLDVSEVIWNSSEIYSDFWRQIGCPKFKFSNL
-389 TDFENITFSTSLITN
+389 TFSNSSIN
-404 TRHGWGNDWR
+404 SY
-414 NMPEIKSNI
+414 MIASNLWT
-423 GSMFIAEYK
+423 
-432 DSSLNNICFY
+432 D
-442 TPKIIFGG
+442 
-450 NNTKLEGFDGRSCF
+450 
-464 PQFDGG
+464 QQ
-470 IVFDVENTELIDTYD
+470 
-485 KSFAGVLVMYD
+485 
-496 EKNIDKYINFFKN
+496 
-509 WHNATVPIKKCNEIF
+509 
-524 KNLQSV
+524 NLQ
-530 YEAEND
+530 
-536 DNENYINFNMF
+536 
-547 KNALEFPSTN
+547 EF
-557 PFFSQSTVSIDVSDV
+557 IDV
-572 VCNNKAFFNVWYFS
+572 
-586 DSDPNLIKKI
+586 
-596 KISSKFFDKK
+596 
-606 FNKYV
+606 
-611 FNLRYWHNFPT
+611 
-622 SVSNF
+622 
-627 VNILPTMENTTTL
+627 LPQNTTSRSIKLSSQTM
-640 FLNRNTVNILTDE
+640 NALTDE
-653 QKSSIAEKNWT
+653 MKATAANKNWT
-664 IAS
+664 LTT

>member
-50 KILKEVENKDVE
+50 KILKEVEEKDVE
-62 ERFKTLIEDWIQPY
+62 TRFKTLIEDWIQPY

-101 NDEHVQNI
+101 NDEHVQNL

-144 ELTSTCLKNLNLKSS
+144 ELTSTCLNNLNLKSS

-167 GLRHGQRESTD
+167 GVRHGQRETTD

-197 GGKTISVTKNNATTT
+197 GGKTVSVTKNNATTT

-225 EVEVNVPIEESKTV
+225 DVEVNVPIEESKTV

-272 KKTVSVTENNSTA
+272 NKTVSVTENNSTT

-294 GISIVDVEVNVPI
+294 GISIVDVNVNIPI
-307 QDKKTVEDNVNIPA
+307 QDKKTVEITSTT
-321 GGSQTV
+321 GTT
-327 VKTIDVDEGY
+327 TITPDEGY
-337 DGMKSVDVTLNV
+337 DGIKNVELNINAQYPQVLYYGQTLHDQTILVDYIGSSLTNYFNFKNITNYNNLFRSFKLYNENYNCIFDGDFTFLGDIKGDVNSLDGTFYGPLTNNSHSITNKYNHQNYQVFTYKLPKITYTTFKSIKTLV
-349 SAPLNKI
+349 SSPT
-356 PLIDGQKLCY
+356 IDGLVSFDYKQIQNLDKIESVYNSLFTNTYTEDPDFFKDFKINPNLETLY
-366 SKIKSNKDFVT
+366 STSFINNMYFNNEDENKYLNLNYLLKQIKSNTPYHLVFNT
-377 YTPDEIFDFSNI
+377 YGDRSYGNLDVSEVIWNTSEIYADYWSQIGCPKFKFSNL
-389 TDFENITFSTSLITN
+389 TFSDTSINTYKIT
-404 TRHGWGNDWR
+404 
-414 NMPEIKSNI
+414 S
-423 GSMFIAEYK
+423 
-432 DSSLNNICFY
+432 
-442 TPKIIFGG
+442 KIW
-450 NNTKLEGFDGRSCF
+450 TD
-464 PQFDGG
+464 QQ
-470 IVFDVENTELIDTYD
+470 
-485 KSFAGVLVMYD
+485 
-496 EKNIDKYINFFKN
+496 
-509 WHNATVPIKKCNEIF
+509 
-524 KNLQSV
+524 NLQ
-530 YEAEND
+530 
-536 DNENYINFNMF
+536 
-547 KNALEFPSTN
+547 EF
-557 PFFSQSTVSIDVSDV
+557 IDV
-572 VCNNKAFFNVWYFS
+572 
-586 DSDPNLIKKI
+586 
-596 KISSKFFDKK
+596 
-606 FNKYV
+606 
-611 FNLRYWHNFPT
+611 
-622 SVSNF
+622 
-627 VNILPTMENTTTL
+627 LPQNTTSRSIKL
-640 FLNRNTVNILTDE
+640 SSNTMNALTDE
-653 QKSSIAEKNWT
+653 MKATAANKNWT
-664 IAS
+664 LTT